1 MLKRNPRRRAK
12 SSTRSRVAVATDGL
26 PFSAPDTVPTESPSS
41 AASSG
46 IVTRL
51 DGDMVAV
58 YAFAGNNPNSQN
70 PHNMPSSGVSGC
82 AVAQTRY
89 ALFETFHDDQ
99 SNTFSTPAN
108 RTNQLWPRPVTEQLP
123 HR

>member
-58 YAFAGNNPNSQN
+58 YAFADNNPNSQN
-70 PHNMPSSGVSGC
+70 PRNMPSIWR
-82 AVAQTRY
+82 AVALWHKLGTLYLKR
-89 ALFETFHDDQ
+89 FTM
-99 SNTFSTPAN
+99 TN
-108 RTNQLWPRPVTEQLP
+108 RTRLT
-123 HR
+123 HRRTAPTSCGSVR